1 MPDPLLKRIKRT
13 VTTPGEAE
21 AILHQR
27 LQALGMTFQQYV
39 ASLIA
44 YDCWAEKAHALTGQ
58 ACTAGRSDEQLLWL
72 EVIRDFGKPNKTG
85 GFFEHRLEELL
96 HERLA
101 QAGKVGST
109 VAAPTSSAQP

>member
-1 MPDPLLKRIKRT
+1 MPEPLLKRTKRT

-21 AILHQR
+21 EILQQR
-27 LQALGMTFQQYV
+27 MQALGMTFQQYV

-44 YDCWAEKAHALTGQ
+44 YDCWAEKPHALTGQ
-58 ACTAGRSDEQLLWL
+58 ACTAGRADEQLLWQ

-96 HERLA
+96 RERLA
-101 QAGKVGST
+101 QNQAGEPPDS
-109 VAAPTSSAQP
+109 PDR